1 MEEVP
6 RKQLAGMK
14 ILVVEDEKGM
24 TQVLRRGLEEDDH
37 AVSLAHDS
45 PSALSLAQDTQFDL
59 VLARRDAAWNQRD
72 SGRAPISRTPA
83 RHCGS
88 IEGREYARQRLR
100 LLYYSAHG
108 YESLAPSCLRTCS
121 ADAIRP
127 SSESEDSFI
136 FISKIREQPFI
147 SQ

>member
-88 IEGREYARQRLR
+88 IEGRVR
-100 LLYYSAHG
+100 SAT
-108 YESLAPSCLRTCS
+108 APSFVLLCPWLRIAS
-121 ADAIRP
+121 PFLP
-127 SSESEDSFI
+127 SHM
-136 FISKIREQPFI
+136 
-147 SQ
+147 

>member
-72 SGRAPISRTPA
+72 QVERRFRELRKDIAAQLKGASTLGN
-83 RHCGS
+83 GS
-88 IEGREYARQRLR
+88 VFCITLPMATNR
-100 LLYYSAHG
+100 
-108 YESLAPSCLRTCS
+108 
-121 ADAIRP
+121 
-127 SSESEDSFI
+127 
-136 FISKIREQPFI
+136 
-147 SQ
+147 

>member
-1 MEEVP
+1 
-6 RKQLAGMK
+6 MK
-14 ILVVEDEKGM
+14 ILVVEGEKGM
-24 TQVLRRGLEEDDH
+24 AQVLRRGLEEDNH
-37 AVSLAHDS
+37 AVSLASEDK
-45 PSALSLAQDTQFDL
+45 
-59 VLARRDAAWNQRD
+59 VGRDAAWNQRD
-72 SGRAPISRTPA
+72 SGGAPISRTPA

-136 FISKIREQPFI
+136 LI
-147 SQ
+147 

>member
-6 RKQLAGMK
+6 RKQLAGIK

-24 TQVLRRGLEEDDH
+24 AQVLRRGLEEDNH
-37 AVSLAHDS
+37 AVSLAHDGPSLS
-45 PSALSLAQDTQFDL
+45 PAQDTQFDL
-59 VLARRDAAWNQRD
+59 VLARRDAARNQRD

-83 RHCGS
+83 CGS
-88 IEGREYARQRLR
+88 T
-100 LLYYSAHG
+100 HG